1 MNIEKKS
8 QAQTTKNEEIKN
20 KDQSKKASAKDD
32 EKQIVVITMNES
44 EKTQNDEN
52 AINDEKLKK
61 NWSQRLTNIS
71 SLLRSRL
78 I

>member
-1 MNIEKKS
+1 MNIEKKN

-20 KDQSKKASAKDD
+20 KNQSKKASTEDD
-32 EKQIVVITMNES
+32 KEQIVVITMNES

-61 NWSQRLTNIS
+61 N
-71 SLLRSRL
+71 
-78 I
+78 